1 MSSTARRER
10 IVVVGGGATGTF
22 AALGLR
28 QAGHTGSLTLVSAER
43 RVAYERPPL
52 SKDVLLHPGS
62 PAPLIGGQGALDA
75 AGVLVRAGA
84 GVVSIDR
91 TARGVVLQGGEVIG
105 YDRLL
110 LATGSRARPLSVPGG
125 ELALSLRDHDDADRL
140 SARLVAGAEV
150 VVIGGGF
157 VGLEVAAA
165 AVARGAR
172 VRVLEAAP
180 QVLGRTVPPA
190 LAAEVADVHA
200 AHGVEVRCGVRIER
214 LRAEPGPAGG
224 HLLVD
229 LRNPGERPD
238 GTGETLR
245 ADVVVAGVG
254 AQPCTDIAA
263 AAGLTVADGIVV
275 DAFLRTAD
283 PAIWAG
289 GDCCA
294 FPLAHEGGRRVRVES
309 WRNAQDQG
317 SYLATAMLGDTPDTP
332 FAAVPWFWS
341 DQYDRTLQLAGLP
354 DPSDVAVTRLR
365 PDGVRLHFGVTG
377 HGRLRSAGAIGS
389 GNAVARDVRAA
400 QRLIARR
407 VVPDLAALADPTVPL
422 ASLSG

>member
-1 MSSTARRER
+1 MTSTARHER

-28 QAGHTGSLTLVSAER
+28 QAGHTGPLTLVAAER

-52 SKDVLLHPGS
+52 SKEVLLHPGS
-62 PAPLIGGQGALDA
+62 QAPLIGGQAALRA
-75 AGVLVRAGA
+75 AGVLVRAGVP
-84 GVVSIDR
+84 VVSIDR
-91 TARGVVLQGGEVIG
+91 AARRVVLQGGESID
-105 YDRLL
+105 YDRVL
-110 LATGSRARPLSVPGG
+110 LATGCRARPLSVPGG

-140 SARLVAGAEV
+140 SARLVAGADV
-150 VVIGGGF
+150 IVIGGGF

-180 QVLGRTVPPA
+180 RLLGRSVPPA
-190 LAAEVADVHA
+190 LATEVAGVHA

-214 LRAEPGPAGG
+214 LRAEPGPDGG
-224 HLLVD
+224 ILVD
-229 LRNPGERPD
+229 LAGSPGEGVP
-238 GTGETLR
+238 GTETLR

-254 AQPCTDIAA
+254 AQPRTEPAA
-263 AAGLTVADGIVV
+263 AAGLTVDDGIVV

-294 FPLAHEGGRRVRVES
+294 FPLAYEGGRRVRVES

-317 SYLATAMLGDTPDTP
+317 TYLATAMLTDPPATP

-341 DQYDRTLQLAGLP
+341 DQYDRTLQMAGLP
-354 DPSDVAVTRLR
+354 DPSDVAVTRVR
-365 PDGVRLHFGVTG
+365 PDGVRLHFGLADD
-377 HGRLRSAGAIGS
+377 GRLRSAGAIGS
-389 GNAVARDVRAA
+389 GNAVARDIRAA
-400 QRLIARR
+400 QRLIAVR
-407 VVPDLAALADPTVPL
+407 VAPDLAALADATRPL
-422 ASLSG
+422 AALSG